1 MLFPAASGE
10 PAASISI
17 HAPRLP
23 HRTCCCRAS
32 PLTNGKMLCRPK
44 RAAQAR
50 AGFASMLSATCWPLH
65 RSLRG
70 SCCPFEL
77 SYRHT
82 AEAEAGCAASV
93 CRELTLLVAALRV
106 AIMRP
111 IAQEYKDLA
120 SMLAAK
126 MRSTRAALFGSPET
140 SAPRVAVAPSAQ
152 TSPPYLGPCYPRPSS
167 ACDLNLQLRHL
178 QEARRALRPHSSHAA
193 RGRHSRACPVNR

>member
-1 MLFPAASGE
+1 LLQSEPPDEWEDALPAEACSSGAGGLCVDAFRDML
-10 PAASISI
+10 
-17 HAPRLP
+17 
-23 HRTCCCRAS
+23 
-32 PLTNGKMLCRPK
+32 
-44 RAAQAR
+44 
-50 AGFASMLSATCWPLH
+50 ATPSKLAWQLL
-65 RSLRG
+65 SLRAQLPPH
-70 SCCPFEL
+70 SRSRSRMCSKCVP
-77 SYRHT
+77 R
-82 AEAEAGCAASV
+82 V
-93 CRELTLLVAALRV
+93 TLLVAALRV